1 MSKESKGNLTIQKA
15 NLKMNTIELFE
26 EQKKLESKE
35 KNWDLEKRMETVQTC
50 KGLLSCSVA

>member
-26 EQKKLESKE
+26 EQKKLESKK